1 MARILY
7 LSSSPRG
14 NASYSN
20 QIAARVVD
28 ELRKAHPGASVVERD
43 LSREPLQHLNEDF
56 TAALATPEDSRS
68 PAQKLWIAKADAL
81 IDELFAADIV
91 VIGVAMI
98 NFTIPSTLK
107 SWIDHISRAGKT
119 FRYSP
124 EGRPE
129 GLLKG
134 KRVIV
139 VHAKG
144 GIYSDETARGFDF
157 VAPYLRHVLG
167 FLGVQDV
174 SVIDVEGTGLGEDS
188 VKQALSRGNECA
200 HAVVAQLENAA

>member
-1 MARILY
+1 MIRILY

-20 QIAARVVD
+20 KIAAHVLD
-28 ELRKAHPGASVVERD
+28 ALREAYPGASIKERD

-56 TAALATPEDSRS
+56 TVALAIPEAERS

-81 IDELFAADIV
+81 IEELFAADIV

-107 SWIDHISRAGKT
+107 SWIDHISRAGST
-119 FRYSP
+119 FRYTP

-139 VHAKG
+139 VNAKG
-144 GIYSDETARGFDF
+144 GIYSTESARGFDF
-157 VAPYLRHVLG
+157 VAPYLRHFLG
-167 FLGVQDV
+167 FLGIQDV
-174 SVIDVEGTGLGEDS
+174 RVIDVEGTGLGQEA
-188 VKQALSRGNECA
+188 VQKALSRGAECA
-200 HAVVAQLENAA
+200 QAVVAQSEHAY

>member
-1 MARILY
+1 MTRILY

-14 NASYSN
+14 SASYSN
-20 QIAARVVD
+20 RIASRVLD
-28 ELRKAHPGASVVERD
+28 ELREAHPGASVIERD

-56 TAALATPEDSRS
+56 TAALATPEDKRS
-68 PAQKLWIAKADAL
+68 PAQKMWIAKADAL

-98 NFTIPSTLK
+98 NFAIPSTLK
-107 SWIDHISRAGKT
+107 SWIDHVSRAGKT
-119 FRYSP
+119 FRYTA
-124 EGRPE
+124 EGKPE

-144 GIYSDETARGFDF
+144 GIYSDGPARSFDF

-174 SVIDVEGTGLGEDS
+174 SVIDVEGTGLGDEA
-188 VKQALSRGNECA
+188 VTKAINRGNECA
-200 HAVVAQLENAA
+200 HAVVAQIENAA

>member
-1 MARILY
+1 MTRILY

-20 QIAARVVD
+20 KIAADVVD

-56 TAALATPEDSRS
+56 TAALATPEDRRS
-68 PAQKLWIAKADAL
+68 PAQRLWIAKADAL

-107 SWIDHISRAGKT
+107 SWIDHVSRAGRT
-119 FRYSP
+119 FRYTAD
-124 EGRPE
+124 GKPE

-144 GIYSDETARGFDF
+144 GIYSTEQARGFDF

-174 SVIDVEGTGLGEDS
+174 SVIDVEGTGLGDDA
-188 VKQALSRGNECA
+188 VQNALSKGQQCA
-200 HAVVAQLENAA
+200 QAVVAQLESAA

>member
-1 MARILY
+1 MTQILY

-14 NASYSN
+14 SASYSSR
-20 QIAARVVD
+20 IATRVLD
-28 ELRKAHPGASVVERD
+28 ELREAHPGASVVERD

-56 TAALATPEDSRS
+56 TAALAAPEEQRS
-68 PAQKLWIAKADAL
+68 PAQKMWIAKADAL

-91 VIGVAMI
+91 VIAVAMI
-98 NFTIPSTLK
+98 NFSIPSTLK
-107 SWIDHISRAGKT
+107 SWIDHVSRAGKT
-119 FRYSP
+119 FRYNSD
-124 EGRPE
+124 GKPE

-144 GIYSDETARGFDF
+144 GIYSLEQTRGFDF

-174 SVIDVEGTGLGEDS
+174 SVIDVEGTGLGEEY
-188 VKQALSRGNECA
+188 VAKALSRGNECA
-200 HAVVAQLENAA
+200 HAVAAQHEAAA

>member
-1 MARILY
+1 MTTVLY

-14 NASYSN
+14 SASFSSR
-20 QIAARVVD
+20 IATRVLD
-28 ELRKAHPGASVVERD
+28 ELRQAYPGAVIKERD

-56 TAALATPEDSRS
+56 TAALATPEEDRS

-98 NFTIPSTLK
+98 NFAIPSTLK
-107 SWIDHISRAGKT
+107 TWIDHIVRAGRT
-119 FRYSP
+119 FRYTP
-124 EGRPE
+124 DGKPE
-129 GLLKG
+129 GLLKN

-144 GIYSDETARGFDF
+144 GIYSTEQARGFDF

-167 FLGVQDV
+167 FLGIQDIQ
-174 SVIDVEGTGLGEDS
+174 VIDVEGTGLGEEA
-188 VKQALSRGNECA
+188 VTRALSRGHECA
-200 HAVVAQLENAA
+200 HAVVAHSERAA

>member
-1 MARILY
+1 MTRILY

-20 QIAARVVD
+20 QIASRVLD
-28 ELRKAHPGASVVERD
+28 ALREAHPGASISERD

-56 TAALATPEDSRS
+56 TAALATPEDRRS
-68 PAQKLWIAKADAL
+68 PAQKAWIAKADAL
-81 IDELFAADIV
+81 IDELFSADII

-98 NFTIPSTLK
+98 NFAIPSTLK
-107 SWIDHISRAGKT
+107 SWIDHVSRAGKT

-124 EGRPE
+124 EGKPE
-129 GLLKG
+129 GLLQG

-144 GIYSDETARGFDF
+144 GIYSTEQARGFDF

-174 SVIDVEGTGLGEDS
+174 QVIDVEGTGLGEEA
-188 VKQALSRGNECA
+188 VQKALSRGQECA
-200 HAVVAQLENAA
+200 HAVVAQHEAAA

>member
-1 MARILY
+1 MTKILY

-14 NASYSN
+14 SASYSS
-20 QIAARVVD
+20 QIAARVLD
-28 ELRKAHPGASVVERD
+28 ELREAHPGASVSERD

-56 TAALATPEDSRS
+56 TTALATPGEQRS

-81 IDELFAADIV
+81 IDELIAADIV

-98 NFTIPSTLK
+98 NFAIPSTLK
-107 SWIDHISRAGKT
+107 TWIDHISRAGRT
-119 FRYSP
+119 FRYTDQ
-124 EGRPE
+124 GKPE
-129 GLLKG
+129 GLLTG

-144 GIYSDETARGFDF
+144 GIYSEEATRGYDF

-167 FLGVQDV
+167 FLGIQDV
-174 SVIDVEGTGLGEDS
+174 QVIDVEGTGLGDEA
-188 VKQALSRGNECA
+188 VAKALNRGNECA